1 MDIYNSNERWNTMQY
16 PKGVVFNWEEKS
28 SLIKEPGFLFDGFGG
43 GGALGDI
50 ENGYALVLLGDSI
63 TTDHISPAG
72 RKEKGVRP
80 ENFISFGARRGNHEV
95 MARGTFSNPRLRN
108 KLTKGVDGGF
118 TIHIPSGD
126 MLSIYD
132 AAQRY
137 MEDHIPLVIIAG
149 KAYGTGSSRDW
160 AAKGTYLLGVKVVI
174 AESFERIHRTNLVCM
189 GILPL
194 QFIKLETADTLGL
207 TGLEQFTINGITAI
221 DKPNAEVTVTVV
233 REDGSDHSFDTIV
246 RIDTQLELEYFK
258 AGGLMR
264 KLRADF

>member
-1 MDIYNSNERWNTMQY
+1 
-16 PKGVVFNWEEKS
+16 
-28 SLIKEPGFLFDGFGG
+28 
-43 GGALGDI
+43 
-50 ENGYALVLLGDSI
+50 
-63 TTDHISPAG
+63 
-72 RKEKGVRP
+72 
-80 ENFISFGARRGNHEV
+80 

-108 KLTKGVDGGF
+108 KITKGTDGGF

-137 MEDHIPLVIIAG
+137 MEDHISLIIIAG

-160 AAKGTYLLGVKVVI
+160 AAKGTYLLGVQSVI

-194 QFIKLETADTLGL
+194 QFKKHETADMLGL
-207 TGLEQFTINGITAI
+207 TGFEQFTIKGITAI
-221 DKPNAEVTVTVV
+221 NKPNAEVTVTVV
-233 REDGSDHSFDTIV
+233 RENGSSHSFNTIV
-246 RIDTQLELEYFK
+246 RIDTPLELEYFK

-264 KLRADF
+264 KLRVDFQG